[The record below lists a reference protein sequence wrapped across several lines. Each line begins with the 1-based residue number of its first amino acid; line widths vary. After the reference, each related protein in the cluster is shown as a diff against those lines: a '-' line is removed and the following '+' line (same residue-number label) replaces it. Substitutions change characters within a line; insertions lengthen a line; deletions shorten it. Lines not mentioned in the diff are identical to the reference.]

1 MSKVITLLNR
11 KGGCSKTSTAFS
23 LAVELSKNANTICID
38 LDDQANLTSW
48 AGITELQYEF
58 ADYLLDKS
66 ITEEYIEYILR
77 QEDVKRNY
85 RDVYQT
91 KHAIIDFRAGLK
103 KFYSFVNSDYEKR
116 MKDTILGKINQIL
129 ESQTLNNTQ
138 KETIIQARIGQGIFR
153 RNLIKFWNG
162 CSLSGNPMT
171 WFLNAS
177 NIKPWRDSDN
187 AERIDVFNG
196 LLLTPNYDKLFDKGY
211 ITFNNNGKI
220 LISSLIEKEERLL
233 VGLKENMTLKKVE
246 DYHKKYLIYHKA
258 HCFLG

>member
-1 MSKVITLLNR
+1 MIMESTKNNNKKAFVELQSDFFHFMVEE
-11 KGGCSKTSTAFS
+11 GGIAKKTSKDYISRLKF
-23 LAVELSKNANTICID
+23 LSC
-38 LDDQANLTSW
+38 
-48 AGITELQYEF
+48 
-58 ADYLLDKS
+58 DYLLDKS